1 MVPNV
6 LPQEDGT
13 GVGKG
18 GGGQRGGVRVGDGER
33 GGGVNS
39 SPSNSTLP
47 GHFLLCT
54 FVREDRSTPTCLKR
68 AARYGMCMCIHVYML
83 CVHVYMLCVHV
94 YVCEVSYPV
103 M

>member
-1 MVPNV
+1 MV
-6 LPQEDGT
+6 QGWEREEGGR
-13 GVGKG
+13 GVELGLEMV
-18 GGGQRGGVRVGDGER
+18 REGVE
-33 GGGVNS
+33 S
-39 SPSNSTLP
+39 TPPLPSNSTLP

-68 AARYGMCMCIHVYML
+68 AACYGMCMCIHVYML